1 MRQHARVVFAGY
13 YLYSCRMEK
22 RSARLTQGSVGRHLV
37 DMTVPML
44 LGITTM
50 MAQSFIDTY
59 FLGMVGDRALAAYSF
74 GFPIL
79 MIVTSVAI
87 GLGAGTS
94 SVVARAIG
102 ADDHE
107 RAQRLATD
115 SMILSLIVAGVCALI
130 GVLTIDPLFR
140 RMGAPDDMLPMIR
153 SFMTI
158 LYGAVPFIVLGM
170 VGTASMRAT
179 GDTRLPS
186 KLMIGAAILNVLL
199 DPIFIFGL
207 GPVPALGL
215 NGAAIAG
222 LLARGVFLLATMYYL
237 QRRLDLVTFAKP
249 DPAKM
254 RKSWADI
261 LHVGLP
267 AAGTNVI
274 VPMGL
279 ALVTAMIAD
288 FGPKAVA
295 GFGVASRVESLVL
308 VPFYALSAIIGPFVG
323 QNLAAGKGDR
333 IQQSLRLC
341 AIFCIGSGLAIAVL
355 LALLSGF
362 LPRLFSDSAD
372 VINVT
377 KTFLWIAPISYGAY
391 GIVMFVNAAF
401 NGLGNPMPGV
411 AISVTRILVLY
422 VPLAFLG
429 RALFG
434 IAGIFTA
441 YAIANILSGALGYL
455 WARRN
460 AHRLCAAEPEVHA
473 DAAARHESH

>member
-1 MRQHARVVFAGY
+1 MA
-13 YLYSCRMEK
+13 L
-22 RSARLTQGSVGRHLV
+22 
-37 DMTVPML
+37 PML
-44 LGITTM
+44 LGITTL

-102 ADDHE
+102 AEDHD
-107 RAQRLATD
+107 RAQRLSTD
-115 SMILSLIVAGVCALI
+115 SMILSLLIAAVCAVAGY
-130 GVLTIDPLFR
+130 LTIGPLFR
-140 RMGAPDDMLPMIR
+140 ALGVPDDMMPMVR

-158 LYGAVPFIVLGM
+158 LYSAVPVIVLGM

-186 KLMIGAAILNVLL
+186 KLMIGAAILNVIL

-215 NGAAIAG
+215 NGAATAG
-222 LLARGVFLLATMYYL
+222 LISRSAFFLSTLYYL
-237 QRRLDLVTFAKP
+237 QRRLDLLTFDRP
-249 DPAKM
+249 DGAVL

-295 GFGVASRVESLVL
+295 GFGVASRVESMVL
-308 VPFYALSAIIGPFVG
+308 VPYYALSAIIGPFVG
-323 QNLAAGKGDR
+323 QNLAAGKADR
-333 IQQSLRLC
+333 IQASLRLC
-341 AIFCIGSGLAIAVL
+341 ALFCIASGLAIAAA
-355 LALLSGF
+355 LALLSGVI
-362 LPRLFSDSAD
+362 PSLFSESPD
-372 VINVT
+372 VTDVT
-377 KTFLWIAPISYGAY
+377 KLFLWIAPLGYGMY
-391 GIVMFVNAAF
+391 GIVMVVNAAF

-434 IAGIFTA
+434 VGGIFAA
-441 YAIANILSGALGYL
+441 YAVANILAGGLGYA
-455 WARRN
+455 WISARR
-460 AHRLCAAEPEVHA
+460 
-473 DAAARHESH
+473 